1 MSAAART
8 LFDLGGPGPAA
19 PTKAPARKA
28 PVRRAQIAL
37 PHVPGRAPWEGRERE
52 LGFPPSRPVGVVTGP
67 SAEAWARFTA
77 DRARS
82 LELGAEARAL
92 PYEPNEYRLEE
103 QLAREAEKREAQA
116 AEARQAAWRASQMG
130 SISARVFANEP
141 AQRELSMPSTLA
153 GAEQQPLWTEGAVSP
168 PAADL
173 LWLDTETTG
182 LLLGTHQ
189 VIELACLRTDRAGA
203 NARDGYSTL
212 VLLEPWS
219 MVDRRALAVSGLN
232 PHSPAFRA
240 SARPMREVLGELA
253 RRCEGAEL
261 AGHNVSFDRRMLAAH
276 YEQCGLDVPEALRE
290 SAPVTDTQPLARE
303 ARKRGRIATKSVALG
318 AVATALGI
326 TAGAAH
332 RAAGDVGTALRVFR
346 ALKKLEAA
354 RAA

>member
-1 MSAAART
+1 M
-8 LFDLGGPGPAA
+8 
-19 PTKAPARKA
+19 
-28 PVRRAQIAL
+28 V
-37 PHVPGRAPWEGRERE
+37 
-52 LGFPPSRPVGVVTGP
+52 
-67 SAEAWARFTA
+67 
-77 DRARS
+77 
-82 LELGAEARAL
+82 ELGAEAPSL
-92 PYEPNEYRLEE
+92 PYEPNEYR
-103 QLAREAEKREAQA
+103 A
-116 AEARQAAWRASQMG
+116 AELAQEHAEWVELFKDRERQRIEAMRRRDGKLAELGVLALAPERYAPTDQLG
-130 SISARVFANEP
+130 SVGARVAAHEP

-182 LLLGTHQ
+182 LLLGVHQ

-219 MVDRRALAVSGLN
+219 SVDRRALAVSGLN

-240 SARPMREVLGELA
+240 SARPLREALEELA

>member
-1 MSAAART
+1 MSAAPT
-8 LFDLGGPGPAA
+8 LFDLGAAPVAAPKPAA
-19 PTKAPARKA
+19 PKRAAQPLLHL
-28 PVRRAQIAL
+28 VR
-37 PHVPGRAPWEGRERE
+37 GRAPWEGRERE
-52 LGFPPSRPVGVVTGP
+52 LGFPPSRPVGEITGP
-67 SAEAWARFTA
+67 TPLEWIRWAEA
-77 DRARS
+77 RAHGLTLS
-82 LELGAEARAL
+82 AQVRAL

-153 GAEQQPLWTEGAVSP
+153 GAEQQSLWTEGAVSP

-219 MVDRRALAVSGLN
+219 SVDRRALAVSGLN

-240 SARPMREVLGELA
+240 SARPLREALEELA

-303 ARKRGRIATKSVALG
+303 ARKHGRIATKSVALG
-318 AVATALGI
+318 AVATALGV
-326 TAGAAH
+326 AVGAAH

-346 ALKKLEAA
+346 ALKKIEAT